1 MVSVIEMKKEIGKR
15 IKEFRKLAKLSQ
27 VELAEKLSVTNRAV
41 SNWESGANGV
51 DVELI
56 PAICEALHISPNDLM
71 DTPSVQTL
79 SPEALEFARRF
90 DKLDAHGKRVVC
102 AVMDIE
108 SEERVKYTR
117 TPIIGEIVADGS
129 VEAKYA
135 ARKEV
140 REITAD
146 PTPQLQGNK

>member
-71 DTPSVQTL
+71 DTPSAQTL

-90 DKLDAHGKRVVC
+90 DKLDAQGKREVC
-102 AVMDIE
+102 AVLDIE
-108 SEERVKYTR
+108 SEERVTVR
-117 TPIIGEIVADGS
+117 LPIVGTAVMDGS
-129 VEAKYA
+129 VETRHA
-135 ARKEV
+135 ARKENL
-140 REITAD
+140 EMSDAAMAALT
-146 PTPQLQGNK
+146 K